1 MRISKNVFYTMTYTV
16 TQHKLSHKMT
26 PKPLSQKMTCFQKVK
41 MIFSIHVKRSFSK
54 SQDDIL
60 NTCEEVIFKRSR

>member
-26 PKPLSQKMTCFQKVK
+26 PKPLSQKMTCFRISKNDL
-41 MIFSIHVKRSFSK
+41 FSK
-54 SQDDIL
+54 SQDDIR
-60 NTCEEVIFKRSR
+60 NI